1 MTKQDLSD
9 LLVRVEGASG
19 GSKALS
25 NAVCIATGVAWTEKR
40 NDPGFVG
47 EYMRGWYPN
56 VTGSLD
62 AALALV
68 TRVLP
73 DAYRDLGE
81 GYDTKAERRYW
92 IATLTYHT
100 HGKGSHSAE
109 ACSASLALLAAMLKA
124 LQETDN
130 QT

>member
-9 LLVRVEGASG
+9 LLVRVEGATGEDS
-19 GSKALS
+19 ALS

-56 VTGSLD
+56 VTASLD

-73 DAYRDLGE
+73 GWSWDTGCSYYPEDGAFVARAWPGPGRLSE
-81 GYDTKAERRYW
+81 GTGNVHA
-92 IATLTYHT
+92 A
-100 HGKGSHSAE
+100 SP
-109 ACSASLALLAAMLKA
+109 SLALLAAMLKA
-124 LQETDN
+124 LIEDGE
-130 QT
+130 